1 MRSFLMWFIL
11 SSMLIGDDINNN
23 QTINTHNEDQE
34 ISEID
39 DNLEDV
45 KDAIKNYEFP
55 KYDDI
60 NTTNDILQRFSIH
73 NENYFIPVYYSIS
86 GIRAPYK
93 PIEVKLQISAK
104 VNLFDDILFGIGL
117 FFGYT
122 QTSFFQMY
130 SGNISAPFRDND
142 YMPELTF
149 YRALDWKLF
158 GGEFYNIRFGYLHRS
173 NGEELRE
180 RSRGI
185 DRIITELM
193 YKNGNFNANLKA
205 WFYIGY
211 DPKDIRKYIGYSDLK
226 LGYKF
231 LDKNHISITIHNL
244 IHNYKKYKG
253 SFMLEYKF
261 DLERTSLY
269 VQYFQGYGDNLYQ
282 YNIKSQSIGLG
293 VSIKK

>member
-39 DNLEDV
+39 DNLEDE
-45 KDAIKNYEFP
+45 DAIKNYEFP

-60 NTTNDILQRFSIH
+60 NTTNDMLQRFSIH
-73 NENYFIPVYYSIS
+73 NESYFIPVYYSIS

-93 PIEVKLQISAK
+93 PIEVKLQISVK

-158 GGEFYNIRFGYLHRS
+158 GGEFYNIRLGYLHRS

-205 WFYIGY
+205 
-211 DPKDIRKYIGYSDLK
+211 
-226 LGYKF
+226 
-231 LDKNHISITIHNL
+231 
-244 IHNYKKYKG
+244 
-253 SFMLEYKF
+253 
-261 DLERTSLY
+261 
-269 VQYFQGYGDNLYQ
+269 
-282 YNIKSQSIGLG
+282 
-293 VSIKK
+293 